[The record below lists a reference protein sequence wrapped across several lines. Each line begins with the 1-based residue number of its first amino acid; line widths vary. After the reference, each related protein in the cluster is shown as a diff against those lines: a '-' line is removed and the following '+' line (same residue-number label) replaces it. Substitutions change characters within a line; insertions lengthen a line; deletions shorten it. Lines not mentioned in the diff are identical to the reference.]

1 MQNIQVL
8 NNISPLGLEKFP
20 KEFYDVSNSK
30 DNPDAILVRS
40 AKMHDID
47 IGNSLKAVGRAGAGV
62 NNIPLQKMSD
72 NGVVVFNTP
81 GANAN
86 AVKELVISSMLLAS
100 RNICQGWSYVNDL
113 PLDNLKATV
122 EDGKKQYSGSE
133 LPGKTLGIV
142 GLGAIGVEIANAASM
157 LGMDVIG
164 YDPSISKKNAW
175 KISSDVEEALSLE
188 ELFSRSDFVSFHV
201 PLVDATKNLLNAKR
215 IALLPQGCVVINM
228 SLLPQGCVVI
238 NMSRDGIV
246 DEEELIKSLDSG
258 NVKYYVTDFPI
269 DEKKN
274 HERVIALPHL
284 GASTSEAEDN
294 CALMIVKQVKEY
306 LENGNII
313 NSVNFPDAKMPRAGQ
328 ERLAITHRN
337 VPNMVRQITKA
348 IAEEEANIVDML
360 NKSKGE
366 FAYTLIDIEEKIP
379 NSVIDNIKKVE
390 GILKVRAL

>member
-201 PLVDATKNLLNAKR
+201 PLVEATKNLLNAKR
-215 IALLPQGCVVINM
+215 IA
-228 SLLPQGCVVI
+228 LLPQGCVVI

-294 CALMIVKQVKEY
+294 CALMIAKQVKEY

-313 NSVNFPDAKMPRAGQ
+313 NSVNFPDAKMPRAGK

-379 NSVIDNIKKVE
+379 KSVIDNIKKVE

>member
-1 MQNIQVL
+1 MLNIQVL
-8 NNISPLGLEKFP
+8 NNISPLGLGKFSN
-20 KEFYDVSNSK
+20 ETYDVSSS
-30 DNPDAILVRS
+30 DENPDAILVRS
-40 AKMHDID
+40 AKMHDME
-47 IGNSLKAVGRAGAGV
+47 IGDSLKAVGRAGAGV
-62 NNIPLQKMSD
+62 NNIPLEKMSD
-72 NGVVVFNTP
+72 KGVVVFNTP

-100 RNICQGWSYVNDL
+100 RNICQGWDYVNKL
-113 PLDNLKATV
+113 PLENLKTTV

-175 KISSDVEEALSLE
+175 KISSEVEEAISLE
-188 ELFSRSDFVSFHV
+188 ELFSRSDFVSLHV
-201 PLVDATKNLLNAKR
+201 PLIDATKNLLNAKR
-215 IALLPQGCVVINM
+215 IALLPEGCVI
-228 SLLPQGCVVI
+228 I

-246 DEEELIKSLDSG
+246 DEDELIKSLDTG
-258 NVKYYVTDFPI
+258 KVKYYVTDFPI

-274 HERVIALPHL
+274 HDRVIALPHL

-294 CALMIVKQVKEY
+294 CAIMIAKQVKDY
-306 LENGNII
+306 LEHGNIV
-313 NSVNFPDAKMPRAGQ
+313 NSVNFPDSKMPRAGE

-337 VPNMVRQITKA
+337 VPNMVRQITKE
-348 IAEEEANIVDML
+348 IAEEGANIVDML
-360 NKSKGE
+360 NKSRGD
-366 FAYTLIDIEEKIP
+366 FAYTLIDIEKEIP
-379 NSVIDNIKKVE
+379 KTVIENIKQVE

>member
-1 MQNIQVL
+1 MLKIQVL
-8 NNISPLGLEKFP
+8 NNISPLGLEKFS
-20 KEFYDVSNSK
+20 KGDYDVSTS
-30 DNPDAILVRS
+30 DESPDAILVRS
-40 AKMHDID
+40 AKMHDMEIQ
-47 IGNSLKAVGRAGAGV
+47 NSLKAVGRAGAGV

-100 RNICQGWSYVNDL
+100 RNICQGWRYVNDL

-142 GLGAIGVEIANAASM
+142 GLGAIGVEIANAAST

-188 ELFSRSDFVSFHV
+188 ALFSRSDFVSFHV

-215 IALLPQGCVVINM
+215 IELLPE
-228 SLLPQGCVVI
+228 GCVVI
-238 NMSRDGIV
+238 NMSRDGII
-246 DEEELIKSLDSG
+246 DEDELIKSLDNG
-258 NVKYYVTDFPI
+258 RVKYYVTDFPI

-294 CALMIVKQVKEY
+294 CAVMIAKQIKEY

-313 NSVNFPDAKMPRAGQ
+313 NSVNFPDAKMPRAGS

-337 VPNMVRQITKA
+337 IPNMVRQITKA
-348 IAEEEANIVDML
+348 IAEEDANIVDML

-366 FAYTLIDIEEKIP
+366 FAYTLIDVEETISNSIIE
-379 NSVIDNIKKVE
+379 NIKMVD

>member
-40 AKMHDID
+40 AKMHEID

-113 PLDNLKATV
+113 PLENLKATV

-201 PLVDATKNLLNAKR
+201 PLVEATKNLLNAKR
-215 IALLPQGCVVINM
+215 IA
-228 SLLPQGCVVI
+228 LLPQGCVVI

-294 CALMIVKQVKEY
+294 CALMIAKQVKEY

>member
-1 MQNIQVL
+1 MLNIQVL
-8 NNISPLGLEKFP
+8 NNISPLGLGKFSN
-20 KEFYDVSNSK
+20 ETYDVSSC
-30 DNPDAILVRS
+30 DENPDAILVRS
-40 AKMHDID
+40 AKMHDME
-47 IGNSLKAVGRAGAGV
+47 IGDNLKAVGRAGAGV
-62 NNIPLQKMSD
+62 NNIPLEKMSD
-72 NGVVVFNTP
+72 KGVVVFNTP

-100 RNICQGWSYVNDL
+100 RNICQGWDYVNKL
-113 PLDNLKATV
+113 PLENLKTTV

-175 KISSDVEEALSLE
+175 KISSEVEEALSLE

-201 PLVDATKNLLNAKR
+201 PLVDATKNLLDAMR
-215 IALLPQGCVVINM
+215 I
-228 SLLPQGCVVI
+228 SLLPEGCVII

-246 DEEELIKSLDSG
+246 DEDELIKSLDSG
-258 NVKYYVTDFPI
+258 IVKYYVTDFPI

-274 HERVIALPHL
+274 HDRVIALPHL
-284 GASTSEAEDN
+284 GASTSEAEEN
-294 CALMIVKQVKEY
+294 CAIMIAKQVKDY
-306 LENGNII
+306 LEHGNIV
-313 NSVNFPDAKMPRAGQ
+313 NSVNFPDSKMPRAGE

-337 VPNMVRQITKA
+337 VPNMVRQITKE
-348 IAEEEANIVDML
+348 IAEEGANIVDML
-360 NKSKGE
+360 NKSRGD
-366 FAYTLIDIEEKIP
+366 FAYTLIDIEKEIP
-379 NSVIDNIKKVE
+379 KTVIENIKQVE

>member
-1 MQNIQVL
+1 MLNIQVL
-8 NNISPLGLEKFP
+8 NNISPLGLGKFSN
-20 KEFYDVSNSK
+20 ETYDVSSS
-30 DNPDAILVRS
+30 DENPDAILVRS
-40 AKMHDID
+40 AKMHDME
-47 IGNSLKAVGRAGAGV
+47 IGDSLKAVGRAGAGV
-62 NNIPLQKMSD
+62 NNIPLEKMSD
-72 NGVVVFNTP
+72 KGVVVFNTP

-100 RNICQGWSYVNDL
+100 RNICQGWDYVNKL
-113 PLDNLKATV
+113 PLENLKTTV

-175 KISSDVEEALSLE
+175 KISSEVEEALSLE

-201 PLVDATKNLLNAKR
+201 PLVDATKNLLDAKR
-215 IALLPQGCVVINM
+215 I
-228 SLLPQGCVVI
+228 SLLPEGCVII

-246 DEEELIKSLDSG
+246 DEDELIKSLDSG
-258 NVKYYVTDFPI
+258 KVKYYVTDFPI

-274 HERVIALPHL
+274 HDRVIALPHL
-284 GASTSEAEDN
+284 GASTSEAEEN
-294 CALMIVKQVKEY
+294 CAIMIAKQIKDY
-306 LENGNII
+306 LEHGNIV
-313 NSVNFPDAKMPRAGQ
+313 NSVNFPDSKMPRAGE

-337 VPNMVRQITKA
+337 IPNMVRQITKA

-360 NKSKGE
+360 NKSRGD
-366 FAYTLIDIEEKIP
+366 FAYTLIDIEKEIS
-379 NSVIDNIKKVE
+379 NSVIENIKQVE

>member
-1 MQNIQVL
+1 MLNIQVL
-8 NNISPLGLEKFP
+8 NNISSLGLEKFS
-20 KEFYDVSNSK
+20 KESYQVSSS
-30 DNPDAILVRS
+30 DENPDAILVRS
-40 AKMHDID
+40 AKMHDME
-47 IGNSLKAVGRAGAGV
+47 IGDSLKAIGRAGAGV
-62 NNIPLQKMSD
+62 NNIPLKQMSD
-72 NGVVVFNTP
+72 KGVVVFNTP

-100 RNICQGWSYVNDL
+100 RNICQAWEYVNKL
-113 PLDNLKATV
+113 PLENLKNTV

-175 KISSDVEEALSLE
+175 KISSEVQEALSLE
-188 ELFSRSDFVSFHV
+188 ELFSKSDFVSFHV
-201 PLVDATKNLLNAKR
+201 PLVETTKNLLDAKR
-215 IALLPQGCVVINM
+215 IALLPE
-228 SLLPQGCVVI
+228 GCVVI

-258 NVKYYVTDFPI
+258 KVKYYVTDFPI

-274 HERVIALPHL
+274 HDRVIALPHL
-284 GASTSEAEDN
+284 GASTSEAEEN
-294 CALMIVKQVKEY
+294 CAIMIAKQVKDY
-306 LENGNII
+306 LEHGNIV
-313 NSVNFPDAKMPRAGQ
+313 NSVNFPDSKMPRAGE

-337 VPNMVRQITKA
+337 VPNMVRQITKE
-348 IAEEEANIVDML
+348 IAEEGANIVDML
-360 NKSKGE
+360 NKSRGE
-366 FAYTLIDIEEKIP
+366 FAYTLIDIEKEIP
-379 NSVIDNIKKVE
+379 NTVIENIKQVD

>member
-201 PLVDATKNLLNAKR
+201 PLVEATKNLLNAKR
-215 IALLPQGCVVINM
+215 IA
-228 SLLPQGCVVI
+228 LLPQGCVVI

-294 CALMIVKQVKEY
+294 CAVMIAKQIKDY

-313 NSVNFPDAKMPRAGQ
+313 NSVNFPDAKMPRAGM

-337 VPNMVRQITKA
+337 IPNMVRQITKA

>member
-1 MQNIQVL
+1 MLNIQVL
-8 NNISPLGLEKFP
+8 NNISPLGLEKFS
-20 KEFYDVSNSK
+20 KESYQVSTSDK
-30 DNPDAILVRS
+30 NPDAIFVRS
-40 AKMHDID
+40 AKMHDME
-47 IGNSLKAVGRAGAGV
+47 IGDSLKAIGRAGAGV
-62 NNIPLQKMSD
+62 NNIPLKQMSD
-72 NGVVVFNTP
+72 KGVVVFNTP

-100 RNICQGWSYVNDL
+100 RNICQAWEYVNKL
-113 PLDNLKATV
+113 PLENLKTTV

-175 KISSDVEEALSLE
+175 KISSEVQEALSLE
-188 ELFSRSDFVSFHV
+188 ELFSKSDFVSFHV
-201 PLVDATKNLLNAKR
+201 PLVDATKNLLDAKR
-215 IALLPQGCVVINM
+215 IALLPE
-228 SLLPQGCVVI
+228 GCVVI

-258 NVKYYVTDFPI
+258 KVKYYVTDFPI

-274 HERVIALPHL
+274 HDRVIALPHL
-284 GASTSEAEDN
+284 GASTSEAEEN
-294 CALMIVKQVKEY
+294 CAIMIAKQVKDY
-306 LENGNII
+306 LEHGNIV
-313 NSVNFPDAKMPRAGQ
+313 NSVNFPDSKMPRAGE

-337 VPNMVRQITKA
+337 VPNMVRQITKE
-348 IAEEEANIVDML
+348 IAEEGANIVDML
-360 NKSKGE
+360 NKSRGDY
-366 FAYTLIDIEEKIP
+366 AYTLIDIEYEIP
-379 NSVIDNIKKVE
+379 NTVIENIKQVE

>member
-1 MQNIQVL
+1 MLNIQVL
-8 NNISPLGLEKFP
+8 NNISPLGLEKFS
-20 KEFYDVSNSK
+20 KEYYQVSTS
-30 DNPDAILVRS
+30 DENPDAILVRS
-40 AKMHDID
+40 AKMHDME
-47 IGNSLKAVGRAGAGV
+47 IGDSLKAIGRAGAGV
-62 NNIPLQKMSD
+62 NNIPLKQMSD
-72 NGVVVFNTP
+72 KGVVVFNTP

-100 RNICQGWSYVNDL
+100 RNICQAWDYVNKL
-113 PLDNLKATV
+113 PLENLKTTV

-175 KISSDVEEALSLE
+175 KISSEVQEALSLE
-188 ELFSRSDFVSFHV
+188 ELFSKSDFVSFHV
-201 PLVDATKNLLNAKR
+201 PLVDATKNLLDAKR
-215 IALLPQGCVVINM
+215 IALLPE
-228 SLLPQGCVVI
+228 GCVVI

-258 NVKYYVTDFPI
+258 KVKYYVTDFPI

-274 HERVIALPHL
+274 HDRVIALPHL
-284 GASTSEAEDN
+284 GASTSEAEEN
-294 CALMIVKQVKEY
+294 CAIMIAKQVKDY
-306 LENGNII
+306 LEHGNIV
-313 NSVNFPDAKMPRAGQ
+313 NSVNFPDSKMPRAGE

-337 VPNMVRQITKA
+337 VPNMVRQITKE
-348 IAEEEANIVDML
+348 IAEEGANIVDML
-360 NKSKGE
+360 NKSRGE
-366 FAYTLIDIEEKIP
+366 FAYTLIDIEKEIP
-379 NSVIDNIKKVE
+379 NTVIENIKQVE

>member
-1 MQNIQVL
+1 MLNVKVL

-20 KEFYDVSNSK
+20 KETYEVSTNEE
-30 DNPDAILVRS
+30 NPDAILVRS
-40 AKMHDID
+40 AKMHEME
-47 IGNSLKAVGRAGAGV
+47 IGDKLKAIGRAGAGV
-62 NNIPLQKMSD
+62 NNIPLDKMSD
-72 NGVVVFNTP
+72 KGVVVFNTP

-100 RNICQGWSYVNDL
+100 RNICQAWDYVNKL
-113 PLDNLKATV
+113 PLENLKTTV

-175 KISSDVEEALSLE
+175 KISSEVEEALSLE
-188 ELFSRSDFVSFHV
+188 ELFSKSDFVSIHV
-201 PLVDATKNLLNAKR
+201 PLVEATKNLLNAKR
-215 IALLPQGCVVINM
+215 IALLPE
-228 SLLPQGCVVI
+228 GCVVI

-246 DEEELIKSLDSG
+246 DEDQLIKSLDSG
-258 NVKYYVTDFPI
+258 RVKYYVTDFPI
-269 DEKKN
+269 DDKKN

-294 CALMIVKQVKEY
+294 CAIMIVKQIKDY
-306 LENGNII
+306 LEHGNIV
-313 NSVNFPDAKMPRAGQ
+313 NSVNFPDSKMPRAG
-328 ERLAITHRN
+328 EKRLAITHRN
-337 VPNMVRQITKA
+337 IPNMVRQITKE
-348 IAEEEANIVDML
+348 IAEEGANIVDML
-360 NKSKGE
+360 NKSRGDY
-366 FAYTLIDIEEKIP
+366 AYTLIDIEKEISKT
-379 NSVIDNIKKVE
+379 VIENIKQVE

>member
-1 MQNIQVL
+1 MLNIQVL
-8 NNISPLGLEKFP
+8 NNISPLGLEKFS
-20 KEFYDVSNSK
+20 KESYQVSTSDK
-30 DNPDAILVRS
+30 NPDAILVRS
-40 AKMHDID
+40 AKMHDME
-47 IGNSLKAVGRAGAGV
+47 IGDSLKAIGRAGAGV
-62 NNIPLQKMSD
+62 NNIPLKQMSD
-72 NGVVVFNTP
+72 KGVVVFNTP

-100 RNICQGWSYVNDL
+100 RNICQAWDYVNKL
-113 PLDNLKATV
+113 PLENLKTTV

-175 KISSDVEEALSLE
+175 KISSEVQEALSLE
-188 ELFSRSDFVSFHV
+188 ELFSKSDFVSFHV
-201 PLVDATKNLLNAKR
+201 PLVDATKNLLDAKR
-215 IALLPQGCVVINM
+215 IALLPEGCI
-228 SLLPQGCVVI
+228 VI

-258 NVKYYVTDFPI
+258 KVKYYVTDFPI

-274 HERVIALPHL
+274 HDRVIALPHL
-284 GASTSEAEDN
+284 GASTSEAEEN
-294 CALMIVKQVKEY
+294 CAIMIAKQVKDY
-306 LENGNII
+306 LEHGNIV
-313 NSVNFPDAKMPRAGQ
+313 NSVNFPDSKMPRAGE

-337 VPNMVRQITKA
+337 VPNMVRQITKE
-348 IAEEEANIVDML
+348 IAEEGANIVDML
-360 NKSKGE
+360 NKSRGE
-366 FAYTLIDIEEKIP
+366 FAYTLIDIEKEIP
-379 NSVIDNIKKVE
+379 NTVIENIKQEE

>member
-8 NNISPLGLEKFP
+8 NNISSIGLDKFP
-20 KEFYDVSNSK
+20 KDAYDVSTTNDS
-30 DNPDAILVRS
+30 PDAILVRS
-40 AKMHDID
+40 AKMHDMEIE
-47 IGNSLKAVGRAGAGV
+47 NSLKAVGRAGAGV
-62 NNIPLQKMSD
+62 NNIPLQKMSE

-100 RNICQGWSYVNDL
+100 RNICQGWSYVNEL
-113 PLDNLKATV
+113 PLENLKSTV
-122 EDGKKQYSGSE
+122 EDGKKQYAGSE

-175 KISSDVEEALSLE
+175 KISSEVEEALSLD

-201 PLVDATKNLLNAKR
+201 PLVDATKNLLNPKR
-215 IALLPQGCVVINM
+215 IALLPE
-228 SLLPQGCVVI
+228 GCVVI

-246 DEEELIKSLDSG
+246 DEDGLVKALDSG
-258 NVKYYVTDFPI
+258 KVKYYVTDFPI

-284 GASTSEAEDN
+284 GASTVEAEDN
-294 CALMIVKQVKEY
+294 CAVMIVKQIKDY
-306 LENGNII
+306 LENGNIV
-313 NSVNFPDAKMPRAGQ
+313 NSVNFPDAKMPRAGS

-337 VPNMVRQITKA
+337 IPNMVRQITKA

-360 NKSKGE
+360 NKSRGE
-366 FAYTLIDIEEKIP
+366 FAYTLIDIEEEIP
-379 NSVIDNIKKVE
+379 SSVIENIKQVD
-390 GILKVRAL
+390 GILKVRALYQN

>member
-142 GLGAIGVEIANAASM
+142 GLGAIGVEIANAASI

-201 PLVDATKNLLNAKR
+201 PLVEATKNLLNAKR
-215 IALLPQGCVVINM
+215 IA
-228 SLLPQGCVVI
+228 LLPQGCVVI

-294 CALMIVKQVKEY
+294 CALMIAKQIKEY

-313 NSVNFPDAKMPRAGQ
+313 NSVNFPDAKMPRAGK

-366 FAYTLIDIEEKIP
+366 FAYTLIDIEEKIS

>member
-228 SLLPQGCVVI
+228 S
-238 NMSRDGIV
+238 RDGIV

-294 CALMIVKQVKEY
+294 CALMIAKQVKEY

-360 NKSKGE
+360 NKSKCE
-366 FAYTLIDIEEKIP
+366 FAYTLIDIEEKIS

>member
-20 KEFYDVSNSK
+20 KDTYKVSTSN

-100 RNICQGWSYVNDL
+100 RNICQGWSYVNGL

-201 PLVDATKNLLNAKR
+201 PLVEATKNLLNAKR
-215 IALLPQGCVVINM
+215 IA
-228 SLLPQGCVVI
+228 LLPQGCVVI

-294 CALMIVKQVKEY
+294 CALMIAKQVKEY

-313 NSVNFPDAKMPRAGQ
+313 NSVNFPDAKMPRAGK

>member
-1 MQNIQVL
+1 MQKIQVL

-20 KEFYDVSNSK
+20 KETYDVSTSNN
-30 DNPDAILVRS
+30 NPDAILVRS
-40 AKMHDID
+40 AKMHDMEIEK
-47 IGNSLKAVGRAGAGV
+47 SLKAVGRAGAGV

-100 RNICQGWSYVNDL
+100 RNICQGWSYVNSL
-113 PLDNLKATV
+113 PLDNLKSTV

-188 ELFSRSDFVSFHV
+188 ELFSKSDFVSFHV

-215 IALLPQGCVVINM
+215 I
-228 SLLPQGCVVI
+228 SLLPEGCVVI

-246 DEEELIKSLDSG
+246 DEEELVKSLDSG
-258 NVKYYVTDFPI
+258 MIKYYVTDFPI

-274 HERVIALPHL
+274 HDKVIALPHL
-284 GASTSEAEDN
+284 GASTSEAEEN
-294 CALMIVKQVKEY
+294 CAMMIAKQIKDY
-306 LENGNII
+306 LENGNIV
-313 NSVNFPDAKMPRAGQ
+313 NSVNFPDAKMPRAGS

-337 VPNMVRQITKA
+337 IPNMVRQITKA

-366 FAYTLIDIEEKIP
+366 FAYTLIDIEEEIS
-379 NSVIDNIKKVE
+379 NSVIENIKKVE

>member
-8 NNISPLGLEKFP
+8 NNISSIGLDKFP
-20 KEFYDVSNSK
+20 KDAYDVSTTNDS
-30 DNPDAILVRS
+30 PDAILVRS
-40 AKMHDID
+40 AKMHDMEIE
-47 IGNSLKAVGRAGAGV
+47 NSLKAVGRAGAGV
-62 NNIPLQKMSD
+62 NNIPLQKMSE

-100 RNICQGWSYVNDL
+100 RNICQGWSYVKEL
-113 PLDNLKATV
+113 PLENLKSTV
-122 EDGKKQYSGSE
+122 EDGKKQYAGSE

-175 KISSDVEEALSLE
+175 KISSEVEEALSLD

-201 PLVDATKNLLNAKR
+201 PLVDATKNLLNPKR
-215 IALLPQGCVVINM
+215 IALLPE
-228 SLLPQGCVVI
+228 GCVVI

-246 DEEELIKSLDSG
+246 DEDGLVKALDSG
-258 NVKYYVTDFPI
+258 KVKYYVTDFPI

-284 GASTSEAEDN
+284 GASTVEAEDN
-294 CALMIVKQVKEY
+294 CAVMIVKQIKDY
-306 LENGNII
+306 LENGNIV
-313 NSVNFPDAKMPRAGQ
+313 NSVNFPDAKMPRAGS

-337 VPNMVRQITKA
+337 IPNMVRQITKA

-360 NKSKGE
+360 NKSRGE
-366 FAYTLIDIEEKIP
+366 FAYTLIDIEEEIP
-379 NSVIDNIKKVE
+379 SSVIENIKQVD
-390 GILKVRAL
+390 GILKVRALYQN

>member
-1 MQNIQVL
+1 MLNIQVL
-8 NNISPLGLEKFP
+8 NNISSLGLEKFS
-20 KEFYDVSNSK
+20 KESYRVSTSEE
-30 DNPDAILVRS
+30 NPDAILVRS
-40 AKMHDID
+40 AKMHDME
-47 IGNSLKAVGRAGAGV
+47 IGDSLKAIGRAGAGV
-62 NNIPLQKMSD
+62 NNIPLKKMSD
-72 NGVVVFNTP
+72 KGVVVFNTP

-100 RNICQGWSYVNDL
+100 RNICQAWEYVNKL
-113 PLDNLKATV
+113 PLENLKTTV

-175 KISSDVEEALSLE
+175 KISSEVQEALSLE
-188 ELFSRSDFVSFHV
+188 ELFSKSDFVSFHV
-201 PLVDATKNLLNAKR
+201 PLVDTTKNLLDAKR
-215 IALLPQGCVVINM
+215 IALLPE
-228 SLLPQGCVVI
+228 GCVVI

-258 NVKYYVTDFPI
+258 KVKYYVTDFPI

-274 HERVIALPHL
+274 HDRVIALPHL
-284 GASTSEAEDN
+284 GASTSEAEEN
-294 CALMIVKQVKEY
+294 CAIMIAKQVKDY
-306 LENGNII
+306 LEHGNIV
-313 NSVNFPDAKMPRAGQ
+313 NSVNFPDSKMPRAGE

-337 VPNMVRQITKA
+337 VPNMVRQITKE
-348 IAEEEANIVDML
+348 IAEEGANIVDML
-360 NKSKGE
+360 NKSRGE
-366 FAYTLIDIEEKIP
+366 FAYTLIDIEKEIP
-379 NSVIDNIKKVE
+379 NTVIENIKQVE

>member
-20 KEFYDVSNSK
+20 KDAYKVSTSN

-201 PLVDATKNLLNAKR
+201 PLVEATKNLLNAKR
-215 IALLPQGCVVINM
+215 IA
-228 SLLPQGCVVI
+228 LLPQGCVVI

-294 CALMIVKQVKEY
+294 CALMIAKQVKEY

-390 GILKVRAL
+390 GILKVRAR

>member
-1 MQNIQVL
+1 MLNIQVL
-8 NNISPLGLEKFP
+8 NNISPLGLGKFSN
-20 KEFYDVSNSK
+20 ETYDVSSS
-30 DNPDAILVRS
+30 DENPDAILVRS
-40 AKMHDID
+40 AKMHDME
-47 IGNSLKAVGRAGAGV
+47 IGDSLKAVGRAGAGV
-62 NNIPLQKMSD
+62 NNIPLEKMSD
-72 NGVVVFNTP
+72 KGVVVFNTP

-100 RNICQGWSYVNDL
+100 RNICQGWDYVNKL
-113 PLDNLKATV
+113 PLENLKTTV

-175 KISSDVEEALSLE
+175 KISSEVEEALSLE

-215 IALLPQGCVVINM
+215 IALLPEGCVI
-228 SLLPQGCVVI
+228 I

-246 DEEELIKSLDSG
+246 DEDELIESLDTG
-258 NVKYYVTDFPI
+258 KVKYYVTDFPI

-274 HERVIALPHL
+274 HDRVIALPHL

-294 CALMIVKQVKEY
+294 CAIMIAKQVKDY
-306 LENGNII
+306 LEHGNIV
-313 NSVNFPDAKMPRAGQ
+313 NSVNFPDSKMPRAGE

-337 VPNMVRQITKA
+337 VPNMVRQITKE
-348 IAEEEANIVDML
+348 IAEEGANIVDML
-360 NKSKGE
+360 NKSRGD
-366 FAYTLIDIEEKIP
+366 FAYTLIDIEKEIP
-379 NSVIDNIKKVE
+379 KTVIENIKQVE

>member
-1 MQNIQVL
+1 MLNIKVL
-8 NNISPLGLEKFP
+8 NNISPLGLEKFS
-20 KEFYDVSNSK
+20 KETYSVSKS
-30 DNPDAILVRS
+30 DENPDAILVRS
-40 AKMHDID
+40 AKMHDME
-47 IGNSLKAVGRAGAGV
+47 IGGKLKAIGRAGAGV
-62 NNIPLQKMSD
+62 NNIPLDKMSEK
-72 NGVVVFNTP
+72 GVVVFNTP

-100 RNICQGWSYVNDL
+100 RNICQAWEYVNNL

-175 KISSDVEEALSLE
+175 KISSEVEEALSLE
-188 ELFSRSDFVSFHV
+188 ELFSKSDFVSFHV
-201 PLVDATKNLLNAKR
+201 PLVDATKNLLNAHR
-215 IALLPQGCVVINM
+215 IKLLPE
-228 SLLPQGCVVI
+228 GCVVI

-246 DEEELIKSLDSG
+246 DEDELIKALDAG
-258 NVKYYVTDFPI
+258 KVKYYVTDFPI
-269 DEKKN
+269 DDKKD
-274 HERVIALPHL
+274 HDRVIALPHL

-294 CALMIVKQVKEY
+294 CAMMIAKQIKDY
-306 LENGNII
+306 LENGNIV
-313 NSVNFPDAKMPRAGQ
+313 NSVNYPDSKMPRAGE

-337 VPNMVRQITKA
+337 IPNMVRQITKA

-360 NKSKGE
+360 NKSRGD
-366 FAYTLIDIEEKIP
+366 FAYTLIDIEKEIP
-379 NSVIDNIKKVE
+379 NSVIENIKQVE